1 MKIKL
6 FLEGVKERVVNPDAA
21 LKKRRTLDFGEMS
34 RDQTRHLRNAPNAME
49 KTKNKSSENY
59 FITYSEVRQK
69 AQHQTETPNSPQTW

>member
-1 MKIKL
+1 
-6 FLEGVKERVVNPDAA
+6 
-21 LKKRRTLDFGEMS
+21 MS